1 MNFRQKVNTRSSR
14 SDYDEIVSGCRQ
26 FLFDYKFV
34 NSDLDNLLVSG
45 GEIFID
51 LSIKR
56 GVRKLPQSF
65 FLVKVGP
72 PNDQSA
78 AFVGRF
84 DNYIFALT
92 KILKCRSL
100 FRRKVGK
107 FGVTIEIKFIDV
119 MTAFIDKKI

>member
-1 MNFRQKVNTRSSR
+1 M
-14 SDYDEIVSGCRQ
+14 
-26 FLFDYKFV
+26 
-34 NSDLDNLLVSG
+34 
-45 GEIFID
+45 
-51 LSIKR
+51 
-56 GVRKLPQSF
+56 PQNF

-100 FRRKVGK
+100 LRRKVGK
-107 FGVTIEIKFIDV
+107 FGVTIENKFIDV
-119 MTAFIDKKI
+119 MTAFVDKKNLKRRTGPLGESTSIFEPEASRKYLCPRC